1 MSLYDLKPRFQ
12 SVLRPLSHALANRG
26 VTPNQITASAALGS
40 IIVGAVLVGFSSAR
54 WLFLLVP
61 LWLFARMALNALD
74 GMIARE
80 FNQSSPL
87 GAYLNEIA
95 DVVSDAAIYLP
106 FALIAPF
113 NGYSVAIVIYLGVL
127 TELAGVLGPSI
138 GVSRRYDGPM
148 GKSDRALVFGGL
160 GLAVAVT
167 TTLPVWLA
175 WLFPVMAVLLV
186 LTIVNRIRGGLAALR
201 GAHTSM
207 TTPQPP
213 DASGVTSP

>member
-1 MSLYDLKPRFQ
+1 MSLCELKPRFQ
-12 SVLRPLSHALANRG
+12 SMLRPPAHLLARRG
-26 VTPNQITASAALGS
+26 VTPNQITLTAALGS
-40 IIVGAVLVGFSSAR
+40 IIVGAVLTGYASTR
-54 WLFLLVP
+54 WLFLLAP

-74 GMIARE
+74 GMIARDH
-80 FNQSSPL
+80 NQTSPL
-87 GAYLNEIA
+87 GAYLNEIS
-95 DVVSDAAIYLP
+95 DVVSDTAIYLP

-127 TELAGVLGPSI
+127 TELAGVLGPSV

-160 GLAVAVT
+160 GFAVAVT
-167 TTLPVWLA
+167 TTLPAWLA

-201 GAHTSM
+201 GTSNRLAIHPRHTH
-207 TTPQPP
+207 QE
-213 DASGVTSP
+213 